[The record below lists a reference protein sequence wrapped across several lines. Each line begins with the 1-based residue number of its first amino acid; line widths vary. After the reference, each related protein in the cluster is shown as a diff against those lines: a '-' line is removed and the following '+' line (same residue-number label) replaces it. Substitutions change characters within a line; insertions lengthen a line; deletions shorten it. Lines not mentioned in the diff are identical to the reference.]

1 MAVLNTVASIVVYTP
16 LVLIGLTVL
25 YGIGYG
31 VWHYKYNTAT
41 LGTLPPSYVKVIET
55 LKFIIL
61 KILTPVKWIFQFLW
75 WLIPITPGLR
85 DMFNFVMLRGAPAN
99 ELLLPMGAWAP
110 QNITRT
116 TPIVL
121 LGVLLTIY
129 ALIYNYGAP
138 ATIAGYS
145 DIINYIL
152 LGAGVLCILAMF
164 ISFNR
169 RIMTADD
176 WPAGGADLEE
186 RRRQWVTGT
195 AGSYLYYSIG
205 TGLALALLF
214 TLFYFIANYTVASVT
229 GSTMIMI
236 AAGIAAI
243 VLMYRMASQNRTVQ
257 SSLRGS
263 AFLSNLFY
271 LVFIIPC
278 LFQDTVKFLFNQLRH
293 TPRIA
298 YMFLAGEFAFI
309 GLYVLV
315 PIIQKYLYTLMPPKD
330 DKLSII
336 KARINGIKTN
346 QIIINERIKRIK
358 TFETVQKL
366 NDKAWKRII
375 SKGLNNVAN
384 EADLTKLL
392 IEYGYMS
399 KTMCQE
405 NKTMGEKKECEEK
418 IQAAIKYIQSNTLE
432 LVGLQTKLKEAA
444 YTLKDLEEEKNRVSD
459 IEKST
464 VLLREPVY
472 LNNLKNISDFD
483 TVKKSTFDIEYNYNY
498 ALSAWFFIRAQA
510 PSYGYQYNQYTSI
523 MNYGGKPNILYNCR
537 ENRLKISMNNG
548 KNQKPKTFIIDD
560 FPLQKWTN
568 IVVNYDGG
576 ILDVFMDSKLLA
588 SFNSIVPYMS
598 QDQLT
603 VGFADGVAGGVCNVV
618 YFPQSISKERIDIN
632 YKILSNKNPPIV

>member
-31 VWHYKYNTAT
+31 IWHYKYNTPT
-41 LGTLPPSYVKVIET
+41 LGTLPPSYAKVIET

-75 WLIPITPGLR
+75 WLLPITPGLR
-85 DMFNFVMLRGAPAN
+85 TRFNNYMGYAAGNPMSYV
-99 ELLLPMGAWAP
+99 PMGAWAT

-169 RIMTADD
+169 RIMTAAD

-195 AGSYLYYSIG
+195 AGSYLYYTIG
-205 TGLALALLF
+205 TGLALALLV
-214 TLFYFIANYTVASVT
+214 LLLYFVTNYTVASAT

-243 VLMYRMASQNRTVQ
+243 FLMYRMASQNRTVQ

-278 LFQDTVKFLFNQLRH
+278 LFQDTVKYLFNQLRH
-293 TPRIA
+293 TPKIA
-298 YMFLAGEFAFI
+298 YMFLTAEFAFI

-315 PIIQKYLYTLMPPKD
+315 PIIQKYLYTVMPPKD

-336 KARINGIKTN
+336 KVRINGIKNN

-358 TFETVQKL
+358 TFETVKKL
-366 NDKAWKRII
+366 NNKAWKKII
-375 SKGLNNVAN
+375 SKGLNNIAN
-384 EADLTKLL
+384 EEELKKLL

-399 KTMCQE
+399 IKMCQE
-405 NKTMGEKKECEEK
+405 QKPGEKKECEEK

-598 QDQLT
+598 QDILS
-603 VGFADGVAGGVCNVV
+603 VGYPDGVAGGVCNVV